1 MVPAR
6 QVISAESPCGSPRA
20 ASDHRTR
27 VGEMRRERM
36 RTRLIE
42 AAMLVFAR
50 RGVEGGVIDEV
61 IATAEVSRGSFYNH
75 FRTHDELLGA
85 VAQEVGNQLLEIVD
99 PVIRTIAD
107 PAARV
112 ACGVRLTLAVAQ
124 AHPHL
129 AAFLARVGPPAL
141 GAQSLATEVLPR
153 DIRAGIES
161 GRFTP
166 MDPRLAFDLITGPV
180 LAGFHTLLSTR
191 VPAHYP
197 REMAAAVLQ
206 ALGVAKATAR
216 RLAELPLPDLALAPD
231 SLLVRAEA
239 RAARLA
245 LEPRPPAPPA
255 PPPPR

>member
-1 MVPAR
+1 MALTREMSGRESTPGRRPA
-6 QVISAESPCGSPRA
+6 AP
-20 ASDHRTR
+20 DHRTR
-27 VGEMRRERM
+27 VGAMRRERM
-36 RTRLIE
+36 RMRLIE

-85 VAQEVGNQLLEIVD
+85 VAEEVGNQLLEIVD
-99 PVIRTIAD
+99 PVIRTIDD

-112 ACGVRLTLAVAQ
+112 ACGVRLTLAVAR

-141 GAQSLATEVLPR
+141 GAQSLATEVVPR
-153 DIRAGIES
+153 DIREGIAS
-161 GRFTP
+161 GRFAP
-166 MDPRLAFDLITGPV
+166 IDPRLAFDLISGPV
-180 LAGFHTLLSTR
+180 LAGFHTLLSTP
-191 VPAHYP
+191 VAESYPAD
-197 REMAAAVLQ
+197 MAAAILQ

-216 RLAELPLPDLALAPD
+216 RLAELPLPDIALAPD